1 MERRSP
7 ADRVASPEQDALEES
22 TAAVDP
28 QDEPTDA
35 AELLARRRRPRRTLE
50 EKMKSVVEPCLGLDI
65 DRILT
70 CKLRSGHSGPHIDP
84 ESGTRWGP

>member
-1 MERRSP
+1 MERRGP
-7 ADRVASPEQDALEES
+7 ADRVALSEQDAPAETPVTDQE
-22 TAAVDP
+22 
-28 QDEPTDA
+28 DEPTDA

-50 EKMKSVVEPCLGLDI
+50 EKLKSVVEPCLGLDI

>member
-1 MERRSP
+1 
-7 ADRVASPEQDALEES
+7 
-22 TAAVDP
+22 VDP
-28 QDEPTDA
+28 SDEPTDA
-35 AELLARRRRPRRTLE
+35 AELLARKRRPRRTLE
-50 EKMKSVVEPCLGLDI
+50 EKLKSVVEPCLGLDI

>member
-1 MERRSP
+1 MERRGPS
-7 ADRVASPEQDALEES
+7 DRATSPEHDAPAEN
-22 TAAVDP
+22 TVTDP
-28 QDEPTDA
+28 PDEPTDA
-35 AELLARRRRPRRTLE
+35 AELLARKRRPRRTLE

>member
-1 MERRSP
+1 MERRGP
-7 ADRVASPEQDALEES
+7 ADRATHAEHDALAES
-22 TAAVDP
+22 TVTDP

-35 AELLARRRRPRRTLE
+35 AELLARKRRPRRTLE

>member
-1 MERRSP
+1 MDSREPSNR
-7 ADRVASPEQDALEES
+7 ALVDEPE
-22 TAAVDP
+22 VDP
-28 QDEPTDA
+28 SDEASEIILP
-35 AELLARRRRPRRTLE
+35 RPRRPRRTLE
-50 EKMKSVVEPCLGLDI
+50 EKLESIVEPCLGLDI

>member
-1 MERRSP
+1 MERRGP
-7 ADRVASPEQDALEES
+7 ADRSTFPEPDASAETPV
-22 TAAVDP
+22 TDP
-28 QDEPTDA
+28 PDEEPTDA

-50 EKMKSVVEPCLGLDI
+50 EKLKSVVEPCLGLDI
-65 DRILT
+65 DRVLT

>member
-1 MERRSP
+1 MERRGS
-7 ADRVASPEQDALEES
+7 ADRAALSEHDALDES
-22 TAAVDP
+22 TVADP
-28 QDEPTDA
+28 PDEPTDA

>member
-1 MERRSP
+1 MVRRGS
-7 ADRVASPEQDALEES
+7 ADRSASPEQDALADS
-22 TAAVDP
+22 PAVDP
-28 QDEPTDA
+28 PDEPTDA

>member
-1 MERRSP
+1 MERRGS
-7 ADRVASPEQDALEES
+7 ADRAALSEQEAPEEN
-22 TAAVDP
+22 TAVDP
-28 QDEPTDA
+28 PDEPTDA
-35 AELLARRRRPRRTLE
+35 AELLARKRRPRRTLE

>member
-1 MERRSP
+1 MERRGPS
-7 ADRVASPEQDALEES
+7 DRATSPEQDAPAES
-22 TAAVDP
+22 TVTDP
-28 QDEPTDA
+28 PDEPTDA
-35 AELLARRRRPRRTLE
+35 AELLARKRRPRRTLE